1 MSVVEHKRNVQIS
14 EQEMQA
20 RLNLAACYRAA
31 DLFGF
36 SDIIWNHITAK
47 IPGTEHF
54 LISRFGYRYDEVTAS
69 NLVTIDLDGNTINP
83 GTGESE
89 IDVNVTGFVIHGAIH
104 RARPDVHCVMHSHSD
119 AGMAVSALKEGL
131 VPMQIDGMPFFNRV
145 AYHAFEGQSD
155 DAGECER
162 LAASLG
168 DRQVMILRNHGL
180 VTCGETVGAA
190 FMRMY
195 YLERACSIQLQVMAT
210 GREIELP
217 VDDICERT
225 AEQLTRFPPGRYEWP
240 AILRQV
246 EAECPDYRE

>member
-1 MSVVEHKRNVQIS
+1 MTVIDHPRKAQFS
-14 EQEMQA
+14 EAEWQA
-20 RLNLAACYRAA
+20 RLDLAACYRAA

-83 GTGESE
+83 GSGESE
-89 IDVNVTGFVIHGAIH
+89 IDVNITGFVIHGAVH
-104 RARPDVHCVMHSHSD
+104 QAREDVQCVMHSHSD
-119 AGMAVSALKEGL
+119 GGMAVSALKEGL
-131 VPMQIDGMPFFNRV
+131 VPMQIDGMVFFNRV
-145 AYHAFEGQSD
+145 AYHDFEGQSD
-155 DAGECER
+155 DTEECAR

-168 DRQVMILRNHGL
+168 DKQVMILRNHGL
-180 VTCGETVGAA
+180 LTCGETVGAA

-210 GREIELP
+210 GREIGLP
-217 VDDICERT
+217 SAEVCERT
-225 AEQLTRFPPGRYEWP
+225 AKQLTRFPPGQYEWP

-246 EAECPDYRE
+246 EAECPEYRE

>member
-1 MSVVEHKRNVQIS
+1 MTRPGDDRQTRVD
-14 EQEMQA
+14 
-20 RLNLAACYRAA
+20 LAACYRLA

-69 NLVTIDLDGNTINP
+69 SLVTIDLDGNTINP
-83 GTGESE
+83 GSGESE
-89 IDVNVTGFVIHGAIH
+89 IDVNITGFVIHGAVH
-104 RARPDVHCVMHSHSD
+104 QAREDVHCVMHSHSD
-119 AGMAVSALKEGL
+119 SGMAVSALKEGL
-131 VPMQIDGMPFFNRV
+131 VPMQIDGMAFCNRV
-145 AYHAFEGQSD
+145 AYHDFEGQSD
-155 DAGECER
+155 DTEECDR

-168 DRQVMILRNHGL
+168 DKQVMILRNHGL
-180 VTCGETVGAA
+180 LTCGETVGAA

-195 YLERACSIQLQVMAT
+195 YLERACSIQLRVMAT

-217 VDDICERT
+217 SVAVCERT
-225 AEQLTRFPPGRYEWP
+225 AEQLNRFPPGHYEWP
-240 AILRQV
+240 AILRLV